1 MKGYTTAEGYM
12 GFVNGRYMLFASES
26 EYICWKVTC
35 QRDIRTANDGRTDV
49 SLLVGRQNLE

>member
-26 EYICWKVTC
+26 EYREYMDEM
-35 QRDIRTANDGRTDV
+35 QTD
-49 SLLVGRQNLE
+49 NFII